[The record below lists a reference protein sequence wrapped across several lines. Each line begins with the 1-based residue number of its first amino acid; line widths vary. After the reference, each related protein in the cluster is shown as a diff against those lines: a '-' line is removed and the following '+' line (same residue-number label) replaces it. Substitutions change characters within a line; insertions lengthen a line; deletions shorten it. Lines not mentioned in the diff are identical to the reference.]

1 MAYEDRKYGATT
13 VKPLRL
19 KGSLSS
25 VSEEAKKLG
34 PQPAGPT
41 GLPVAGA
48 QETPLFG
55 PLVNPLIDAGSTLA
69 KKTFDATGLG
79 QAAKAVPAIY
89 DASKTVGYNAARLI
103 DEQFPKGFDA
113 IEKGVGVVSDAVKE
127 GFDATGIPYVYD
139 KAKARLQLED
149 ARTKSTLAGVKNIYG
164 QLTKPIPQ

>member
-1 MAYEDRKYGATT
+1 MAYEDKKYGATT

-55 PLVNPLIDAGSTLA
+55 PLVNPLMNAGSNLAQQIKGSSTLNA
-69 KKTFDATGLG
+69 VAE
-79 QAAKAVPAIY
+79 AVPAIY

-139 KAKARLQLED
+139 KAK
-149 ARTKSTLAGVKNIYG
+149 TVGAGVKNIYG
-164 QLTKPIPQ
+164 QLTKPIPR